1 MIVRRIRECA
11 QFIAHKRDEAAR
23 CRSYSHDGVVVT
35 SVADS
40 RQATTTRFVCRSYLA
55 VVLAPEPPIVE
66 WIAEID
72 QRIKSAESFLS
83 GAPVVVDLSAV
94 KLSKLAIVHLISE
107 LEQRGIRVLGLENAD
122 PLSTGA
128 GLPPLVRSS
137 HAGTVIPDR
146 VELPAQDVRK
156 EPTLL
161 LDKPIRS
168 GQSIFFPDGDVTVLG
183 SVASGAELVA
193 GGSIHVYGTLRGR
206 AMAGS
211 HGNSRARIFCSKI
224 EAELVAI
231 DGYYLTAESLDQKF
245 LKGPVQ
251 AWLDGD
257 AVKIAALD

>member
-1 MIVRRIRECA
+1 
-11 QFIAHKRDEAAR
+11 
-23 CRSYSHDGVVVT
+23 VT
-35 SVADS
+35 SVADA
-40 RQATTTRFVCRSYLA
+40 RHAATTRFVCRSYLA
-55 VVLAPEPPIVE
+55 VVLTPEPPIVE
-66 WIAEID
+66 WMAEID
-72 QRIKSAESFLS
+72 QRLKGAGSFLS

-137 HAGTVIPDR
+137 HAGNVMPEK
-146 VELPAQDVRK
+146 VESPARDVRK

-161 LDKPIRS
+161 VDKPIRS

-224 EAELVAI
+224 DAELVAI
-231 DGYYLTAESLDQKF
+231 DGYYLTAESLDRKF
-245 LKGPVQ
+245 PKGPVQ

-257 AVKIAALD
+257 AVRIASLD

>member
-1 MIVRRIRECA
+1 
-11 QFIAHKRDEAAR
+11 
-23 CRSYSHDGVVVT
+23 
-35 SVADS
+35 
-40 RQATTTRFVCRSYLA
+40 
-55 VVLAPEPPIVE
+55 
-66 WIAEID
+66 
-72 QRIKSAESFLS
+72 
-83 GAPVVVDLSAV
+83 VVDLSAV

-168 GQSIFFPDGDVTVLG
+168 GQSILFPDGDVTVLG

>member
-1 MIVRRIRECA
+1 
-11 QFIAHKRDEAAR
+11 
-23 CRSYSHDGVVVT
+23 VVVT
-35 SVADS
+35 SVADA

-66 WIAEID
+66 WMAEID

-107 LEQRGIRVLGLENAD
+107 LEQRGIRIVGLENAD

-128 GLPPLVRSS
+128 GLPPLLRSS
-137 HAGTVIPDR
+137 HAGSVIPDR
-146 VELPAQDVRK
+146 VESSARDARK
-156 EPTLL
+156 EPSTLL

-211 HGNSRARIFCSKI
+211 GGNSRARIFCSKI
-224 EAELVAI
+224 EAELLAI
-231 DGYYLTAESLDQKF
+231 DGYYLTAESIDQTF
-245 LKGPVQ
+245 PKGPAQ

-257 AVKIAALD
+257 ALKIATLD